1 MKNADAEAVVE
12 ADCDFVLV
20 EDAVYV
26 LDCVDVFELLDDPVI
41 VLELD

>member
-1 MKNADAEAVVE
+1 MENNVADDVVDAE
-12 ADCDFVLV
+12 CDFVLV

-26 LDCVDVFELLDDPVI
+26 ADCVDVFELLDDPVI